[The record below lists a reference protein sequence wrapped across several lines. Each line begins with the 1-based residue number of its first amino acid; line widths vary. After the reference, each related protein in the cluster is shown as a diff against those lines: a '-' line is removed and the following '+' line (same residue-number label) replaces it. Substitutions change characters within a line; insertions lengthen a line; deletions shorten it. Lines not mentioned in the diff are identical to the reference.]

1 MDVKEGQWKRRLAE
15 MPSRDH
21 GECGQNKKKTS
32 KQYFCWDTT
41 NTPELVHHSA
51 VILNKRGSFE
61 GPQEAKMTPRPGYTN
76 TFLQILQVHKS
87 STEYRMANR
96 ICGGSK

>member
-1 MDVKEGQWKRRLAE
+1 MEVKEGQWKRRLAE

-21 GECGQNKKKTS
+21 GECGQHKKRS
-32 KQYFCWDTT
+32 RYFRCVHTT
-41 NTPELVHHSA
+41 NTPELVLHHSA
-51 VILNKRGSFE
+51 VILNKRGSSE